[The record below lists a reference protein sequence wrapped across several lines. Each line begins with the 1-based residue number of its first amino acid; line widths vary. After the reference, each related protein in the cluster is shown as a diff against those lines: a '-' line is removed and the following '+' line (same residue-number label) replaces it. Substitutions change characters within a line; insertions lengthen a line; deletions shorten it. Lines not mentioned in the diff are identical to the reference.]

1 MVQYFYL
8 IANKTLREKEREK
21 TNMRMILKAVKHQS
35 YKIEPLGRTFQIRG

>member
-21 TNMRMILKAVKHQS
+21 TNMHMILKAVKAS
-35 YKIEPLGRTFQIRG
+35 KL